1 MNDDELLTKVGTH
14 FAADD
19 PIPLTVARAARAAI
33 EMRSLD
39 ADLAAL
45 LTDSFDEAALSAVR
59 GTAELR
65 LLGFRAGECT
75 IDVELSTDGDDRQLL
90 IQVLPAGEYS
100 VTVERSSASA
110 RMATDAHGMLHVR
123 GLPPGPLRIL
133 IERQLGDIRTE
144 WFSV

>member
-1 MNDDELLTKVGTH
+1 MNDDELLTRVGIH

-19 PIPLTVARAARAAI
+19 PIPPSVTRAARAAI

-90 IQVLPAGEYS
+90 VQVLPSGEYS
-100 VTVERSSASA
+100 VTVERPSATTQ
-110 RMATDAHGMLHVR
+110 MVTDANGMASFL

-133 IERQLGDIRTE
+133 IQRPSGDIRTE